1 MVPLLVLEGK
11 ADFDVHI
18 PLVVGPVAL
27 ADDDRF
33 RVARQR
39 GDVGLGAHRA
49 VVVAAAEG
57 EAAVA
62 VAGEGV
68 VPDSGDAQQVQD
80 LFAGECRFWGGHC
93 GILSIWRWGRSPGP
107 TACAVPQ
114 GGASYSSSSS
124 VRSGRGWRSL
134 KVRIHSASHC
144 VASCWSNP
152 NSSIRYGLAQIGRA

>member
-57 EAAVA
+57 GAAVA
-62 VAGEGV
+62 AAGEGV

-80 LFAGECRFWGGHC
+80 LFAGGGSVWGGLC
-93 GILSIWRWGRSPGP
+93 VILSMGRGGPPPGP
-107 TACAVPQ
+107 PACAVPQ

-134 KVRIHSASHC
+134 KVRIHPARHR
-144 VASCWSNP
+144 VASCWSDP
-152 NSSIRYGLAQIGRA
+152 HS